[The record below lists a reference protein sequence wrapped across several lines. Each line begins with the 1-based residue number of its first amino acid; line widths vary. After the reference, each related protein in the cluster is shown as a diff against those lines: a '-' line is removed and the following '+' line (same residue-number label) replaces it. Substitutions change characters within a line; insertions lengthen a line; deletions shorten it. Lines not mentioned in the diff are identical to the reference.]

1 MTIPAVTE
9 YTGGVPIRGN
19 RTNFSAYTAQT
30 LSWWVSV
37 MPEWN
42 ASIGAINDLIPEIAA
57 AAQAAS
63 LANYAGLWSGLTGAL
78 AIPAST
84 YHAGE
89 IWMLL
94 ESLADVT
101 AEEPGT
107 STKWVAVNST
117 AGVDVTSSAVDF
129 SLTAASRPTQ
139 KVTFTAADK
148 FVTEVAATLLP
159 KGYERTWFNA
169 GNYRHGIKDSAG
181 GFLASIDAQSF
192 GRLKL
197 IDNSTAAGTW
207 EAIDGADLIMAT
219 LKTVCNAEAV
229 SDITQCKLTTT
240 DVFVAFKADSK
251 GKAVVMKLGATITPS
266 NILTF
271 ETGAFAQPFA
281 TRNSNTV
288 AMVTYQGPDS
298 DGWIAAITYNGTD
311 TIATTHKYEFKNNAS
326 VLHPK
331 HDQITSALVGVIYY
345 DSEGTAGIRGQVL
358 NWTGSEF
365 TENTADTQLLTT
377 ANAYADIATIS
388 GSASAA
394 KIFLLERGASTESY
408 IVSWNST
415 ALSIG
420 STGTQPQSAH
430 TFRSVIMIDATY
442 ALSLSFITSTYDHV
456 LELWDVSGATPVRR
470 IAKFL
475 PAEVPGMSSAGM
487 NMMSLMGSG
496 DVLIIRPIWAGL
508 EHKIYKLKVVGASSS
523 KNCVLNIVSELFL
536 KALGLYPCITSTDG
550 STAVAAYMN
559 YETSS
564 FLTVEKVS
572 MA

>member
-1 MTIPAVTE
+1 MSIPNVTP
-9 YTGGVPIRGN
+9 YTGGVPVRGQKL
-19 RTNFSAYTAQT
+19 NFNTYMAQVAAYIATYHT
-30 LSWWVSV
+30 SH
-37 MPEWN
+37 N
-42 ASIGAINDLIPEIAA
+42 ASVAAINDLIPEISA

-78 AIPAST
+78 AFPAST
-84 YHAGE
+84 YHTGE
-89 IWMLL
+89 PWMLL
-94 ESLADVT
+94 EDVADVT
-101 AEEPGT
+101 SEEPGV
-107 STKWVAVNST
+107 STKWAAISEKTGVN
-117 AGVDVTSSAVDF
+117 VTSSAVDF
-129 SLTAASRPTQ
+129 ALTAASRPTQ
-139 KVTFTAADK
+139 KITFSAADK
-148 FVTEVAATLLP
+148 FVTEVDATLLP
-159 KGYERTWFNA
+159 KGYERTWFNT

-181 GFLASIDAQSF
+181 GFLASIDAKSF

-229 SDITQCKLTTT
+229 SDITQCNLTVT
-240 DVFVAFKADSK
+240 DVFIAFKADSK
-251 GKAVVMKLGATITPS
+251 GKAVVLKLGATITPS

-365 TENTADTQLLTT
+365 TANTADTQLLTT

-394 KIFLLERGASTESY
+394 KIFLLERGASTASY
-408 IVSWNST
+408 IVSWDGTSI
-415 ALSIG
+415 SIG

-430 TFRSVIMIDATY
+430 TFRSVIMIDITY

-487 NMMSLMGSG
+487 NMMALMGSG
-496 DVLIIRPIWAGL
+496 EVLIIRPIWGGL

-523 KNCVLNIVSELFL
+523 KNCVLNIVSEFPL
-536 KALGLYPCITSTDG
+536 KAWGAYPCIASTDG
-550 STAVAAYMN
+550 STAVAAIMN

-564 FLTVEKVS
+564 FLAVEKVS